1 VNRLPFVLGSDS
13 ERTVVHNCNE
23 QQTNSCDNETQ
34 LLVSNN
40 CVDSSEDKEISKF
53 DSSKDN
59 EDIDP
64 KRTKIESNEE
74 SIETEEVVTYTD
86 SSTFLKVS
94 LKLNSFSID

>member
-13 ERTVVHNCNE
+13 ERTIVHNCNE

-40 CVDSSEDKEISKF
+40 SVDCSEDKEIAKF
-53 DSSKDN
+53 DSFKDN
-59 EDIDP
+59 EDIDL
-64 KRTKIESNEE
+64 KRTKFESNEE

-94 LKLNSFSID
+94 LKLN